1 MIITISRQYFQL
13 VPSECQTI
21 WIQISSDIL
30 SGLIWVQTV
39 YKSHMLM
46 TKVTTIREIVN
57 PPLPMES
64 SIQYLSRIYNTIRVL
79 NSLESDLCQSYCKD
93 YQQTTKK
100 TPLVEKNIN
109 SPLLIESSM
118 KPQVYKTFFM
128 LSSSEHEIY
137 SANKC

>member
-1 MIITISRQYFQL
+1 M
-13 VPSECQTI
+13 
-21 WIQISSDIL
+21 
-30 SGLIWVQTV
+30 QTV
-39 YKSHMLM
+39 YKGYMLM

-118 KPQVYKTFFM
+118 KPQVYKTFFI
-128 LSSSEHEIY
+128 LSSTEQDIY